1 MAKPHETLEKVALFR
16 SLERK
21 DREAFEHRCQW
32 RHAHPKEWLLEQN
45 DIGTDIYFLT
55 SGVVRVLI
63 TPSPDREIILGD
75 IEAGGYFGEM
85 AAIDGQPR
93 SAGIL
98 AITDATIARMPATVF
113 REIIHQYPD
122 VSEQL
127 LRQLVARIR
136 TLDQRVNEFSS
147 MHVKNRIYAELLR
160 RSRPDPTDKRQAVV
174 SPPPVHSDIAA
185 RVSTRREM
193 VARELKALERAGLLT
208 KRRGA
213 FVLNNVPRADAHAGR
228 KRLTRRCAAL
238 GGRPGRNRPGAGR
251 YFTVLMA
258 TSASLAAPA
267 LANSETP
274 SARAAEGRE
283 GGREPDLKRSRTVIV
298 GAAFAD
304 VMMLTVLLADIWR
317 ADDGKEFGRVLLRLA
332 GHDDLPLLSEGGPA
346 LSSVEVRNVTAQ
358 KIQRKF
364 NSLQTPGGA

>member
-1 MAKPHETLEKVALFR
+1 MRIGRTARRGRLLAKQHETLERVGLLR
-16 SLERK
+16 SLKPDERTS
-21 DREAFEHRCQW
+21 FERRCQW
-32 RHAHPKEWLLEQN
+32 RHAGAKEWLLEQN
-45 DIGTDIYFLT
+45 DVGTDIFFLT

-98 AITDATIARMPATVF
+98 AITDATIACMSAAVF
-113 REIIHQYPD
+113 HEILQTHPD

-147 MHVKNRIYAELLR
+147 MHVKNRVYAELLR
-160 RSRPDPTDKRQAVV
+160 RSRPDPTDERRAIV

-193 VARELKALERAGLLT
+193 VARELKALERSGLLA

-213 FVLNNVPRADAHAGR
+213 FVLTNVPE
-228 KRLTRRCAAL
+228 LI
-238 GGRPGRNRPGAGR
+238 
-251 YFTVLMA
+251 
-258 TSASLAAPA
+258 
-267 LANSETP
+267 E
-274 SARAAEGRE
+274 
-283 GGREPDLKRSRTVIV
+283 
-298 GAAFAD
+298 
-304 VMMLTVLLADIWR
+304 MLHKND
-317 ADDGKEFGRVLLRLA
+317 
-332 GHDDLPLLSEGGPA
+332 
-346 LSSVEVRNVTAQ
+346 
-358 KIQRKF
+358 
-364 NSLQTPGGA
+364 

>member
-1 MAKPHETLEKVALFR
+1 MTKLRRRRRRAGFALAR
-16 SLERK
+16 AQGTAR
-21 DREAFEHRCQW
+21 RFEHRCQW

-113 REIIHQYPD
+113 REIIHKYPD

-127 LRQLVARIR
+127 LQQLVARIR

-160 RSRPDPTDKRQAVV
+160 RSRPDPTDQRRAIV

-213 FVLNNVPRADAHAGR
+213 FVLNNVPE
-228 KRLTRRCAAL
+228 
-238 GGRPGRNRPGAGR
+238 
-251 YFTVLMA
+251 LMH
-258 TSASLAAPA
+258 
-267 LANSETP
+267 
-274 SARAAEGRE
+274 
-283 GGREPDLKRSRTVIV
+283 
-298 GAAFAD
+298 
-304 VMMLTVLLADIWR
+304 MLEEND
-317 ADDGKEFGRVLLRLA
+317 
-332 GHDDLPLLSEGGPA
+332 
-346 LSSVEVRNVTAQ
+346 
-358 KIQRKF
+358 
-364 NSLQTPGGA
+364 

>member
-1 MAKPHETLEKVALFR
+1 MAKPHETLEKIGLLR
-16 SLERK
+16 SLDAK
-21 DREAFEHRCQW
+21 DRESFERRCQW

-45 DIGTDIYFLT
+45 DIGTDIYFLS

-98 AITDATIARMPATVF
+98 AITDATIARMPAPVF
-113 REIIHQYPD
+113 REIIHKCPD

-127 LRQLVARIR
+127 LRQLVGRIR
-136 TLDQRVNEFSS
+136 ALDQRVNEFSS

-160 RSRPDPTDKRQAVV
+160 RSRPDPEDKKRAIV

-193 VARELKALERAGLLT
+193 VARELKALERSGMLS

-213 FVLNNVPRADAHAGR
+213 FVINNVPE
-228 KRLTRRCAAL
+228 
-238 GGRPGRNRPGAGR
+238 
-251 YFTVLMA
+251 LMHK
-258 TSASLAAPA
+258 L
-267 LANSETP
+267 NE
-274 SARAAEGRE
+274 
-283 GGREPDLKRSRTVIV
+283 D
-298 GAAFAD
+298 
-304 VMMLTVLLADIWR
+304 
-317 ADDGKEFGRVLLRLA
+317 
-332 GHDDLPLLSEGGPA
+332 
-346 LSSVEVRNVTAQ
+346 
-358 KIQRKF
+358 
-364 NSLQTPGGA
+364 

>member
-1 MAKPHETLEKVALFR
+1 MQKPHETLEKVGLFR

-21 DREAFEHRCQW
+21 AREGFEQRCQW

-113 REIIHQYPD
+113 REIIHQFPD

-127 LRQLVARIR
+127 LRQLVTRIR

-160 RSRPDPTDKRQAVV
+160 RSRPDPTDKRKAIV

-193 VARELKALERAGLLT
+193 VARELKSLERAGLLT

-213 FVLNNVPRADAHAGR
+213 FVLNNVPE
-228 KRLTRRCAAL
+228 
-238 GGRPGRNRPGAGR
+238 
-251 YFTVLMA
+251 LMH
-258 TSASLAAPA
+258 
-267 LANSETP
+267 
-274 SARAAEGRE
+274 
-283 GGREPDLKRSRTVIV
+283 
-298 GAAFAD
+298 
-304 VMMLTVLLADIWR
+304 MLEEKD
-317 ADDGKEFGRVLLRLA
+317 
-332 GHDDLPLLSEGGPA
+332 
-346 LSSVEVRNVTAQ
+346 
-358 KIQRKF
+358 
-364 NSLQTPGGA
+364 